1 MRSPG
6 ATRWWAT
13 ATVLLGAL
21 SVARLA
27 LARRAVAEERELA
40 GTPASFG
47 ADEVDVLVPIRSGD
61 ELLARRLAASV
72 ATLPSARV
80 HLLVDDDDRD
90 GCRVAAAIAAGGAD
104 ADDDLAA
111 APAVEPRVTADVR
124 VEVFGPPAPGR
135 NPKVDKLAAAVAR
148 IEAAGRTRAVLVQLD
163 DDTALPPGGLAG
175 LLRGLDRGGL
185 ATAIPVYLE
194 QGTAWSRLVAG
205 FVNGSALTTYLPL
218 ARLGPPVS
226 VNGMALAMRARD
238 LAAVG
243 GYDAIAGATCD
254 DYALARAFRRAG
266 LGIVQTAQPV
276 LLATTVA
283 GPGEYARLMR
293 RWLLFAQE
301 VVRRDASIRLVALA
315 GLPAAL
321 PLAAVVLAGLSPRPR
336 RALAVAGVVV
346 VASQAGTWWLRRDL
360 WRTTLRA
367 PGAPGDGG
375 PSPRG
380 LAAEVVAAL
389 LTPVHLL
396 GTLGSR
402 TVTWR
407 GRRVRVGVG
416 E

>member
-1 MRSPG
+1 M
-6 ATRWWAT
+6 
-13 ATVLLGAL
+13 LLAAL

-40 GTPASFG
+40 GTPAPFA

-61 ELLARRLAASV
+61 ELLGARLAASV
-72 ATLPSARV
+72 ASLTSARV

-90 GCRVAAAIAAGGAD
+90 GRRVAAEVAAGGAD
-104 ADDDLAA
+104 ADDAG
-111 APAVEPRVTADVR
+111 ADVR

-148 IEAAGRTRAVLVQLD
+148 IEAADGMRAVLVQLD
-163 DDTALPPGGLAG
+163 DDTALPPGGLDG
-175 LLRGLDRGGL
+175 LLRGLDRAGL
-185 ATAIPVYLE
+185 ATAVPVYLE
-194 QGTAWSRLVAG
+194 QGTVWSRLVAG

-283 GPGEYARLMR
+283 GPGEYARLVR

-315 GLPAAL
+315 GLPAVL
-321 PLAAVVLAGLSPRPR
+321 PLAAVALAALSPRR
-336 RALAVAGVVV
+336 SRALAIAGCVV
-346 VASQAGTWWLRRDL
+346 VAAQVGTWWLRRDV
-360 WRTTLRA
+360 WRTTRR
-367 PGAPGDGG
+367 GAGASAGDVPSDGGPAGGFPVAGGMPADGG
-375 PSPRG
+375 PSLRG
-380 LAAEVVAAL
+380 LATEVVAAL